1 MTYYAVVTRV
11 RHGRVRVVE
20 FLDVVLTAS
29 PDAAKDGV
37 WEISMA
43 DELFFEV
50 LTTSVP
56 TAADVE
62 DMLRQRRGEY
72 AADVGWTPAF
82 QSLPRVWVRRSMAGH
97 EAMTSLVTTV
107 RGHRLHE
114 VQVDDYARR
123 CRSGRLRRV
132 TSPDGSHTTWEADVR
147 VLMRSLAMEPS
158 LSRTRPTRGVPVPGP
173 VSTGMTQGR
182 GCLRRT
188 SCVSTTTR

>member
-1 MTYYAVVTRV
+1 MTYYAVVTRA

-37 WEISMA
+37 WEVSMA

-114 VQVDDYARR
+114 VQVDDYAIGGVARSAATGDEPRR
-123 CRSGRLRRV
+123 VAHDVGGRRASADALARRWNLPCHGPDRPVECRSLDP
-132 TSPDGSHTTWEADVR
+132 SVR
-147 VLMRSLAMEPS
+147 
-158 LSRTRPTRGVPVPGP
+158 G
-173 VSTGMTQGR
+173 
-182 GCLRRT
+182 
-188 SCVSTTTR
+188 